1 MQSAS
6 KIPPASCAEIARIGF
21 TSGAKP
27 SCRFYNNTLRGVYD
41 SCTLPTENASAAPHT
56 ILANTY
62 SVTTS
67 QRSIWKHTTRKPSR
81 TNGQAPSSLSA
92 PFLGHAVVAPEEES
106 QTGKRKRDQ
115 EKKVAPFKRKEPLKG
130 RARSYMIRMLPTKEQ
145 LVELKRCFHACRVA
159 FNFANKRVRDDKMP
173 ANVIALR
180 KDWVRFEKPDHIKI
194 EIKGVANLFTSNAI
208 KDLVEAYK
216 SNYAK
221 LKTNPNHKFQVK
233 DRSYATTRTEVLHV
247 ESQNSLLD
255 VVPIKSSS
263 TSRRRAECG
272 LRFGNNLQNHGLI
285 RIQGKRKVIDMCVSI
300 GKKLQAAAKIQWDKQ
315 ADAFYFIWVHD
326 QLVQPDPDPTFQTK
340 RVVALDPGSAPFQQ
354 WYSPTSGE
362 YGELLSGA
370 REGLKDK
377 CLKIDKLRQRI
388 FHRKKNPEIYQ
399 PKRFHHYPKKKRDNK
414 RQRTTRTLWRKL
426 RRDCKRLSRNVAA
439 AHYDAANFL
448 LERHDIVIA
457 PVLQTGRLTEKGK
470 RGQFGSKLARAL
482 YTWGHRLFRQRLA
495 YAAARYP
502 GRYVYEC
509 CEPGTS
515 KTCTNC
521 GAWNKNLQLGDKVYN
536 CSHCGLHVDRQLA
549 GARNNFFAA
558 YGMAIGRGWDG
569 VHG

>member
-1 MQSAS
+1 VVT
-6 KIPPASCAEIARIGF
+6 PA
-21 TSGAKP
+21 
-27 SCRFYNNTLRGVYD
+27 
-41 SCTLPTENASAAPHT
+41 
-56 ILANTY
+56 
-62 SVTTS
+62 
-67 QRSIWKHTTRKPSR
+67 
-81 TNGQAPSSLSA
+81 
-92 PFLGHAVVAPEEES
+92 EEEDS
-106 QTGKRKRDQ
+106 QTGKRKLDQ
-115 EKKVAPFKRKEPLKG
+115 DKKVAPFKRKDPLKG
-130 RARSYMIRMLPTKEQ
+130 RARSYMIRMLPTKDQ
-145 LVELKRCFHACRVA
+145 LVELKRCFHACRLA
-159 FNFANKRVRDDKMP
+159 FNFANKRVKDDKMS
-173 ANVIALR
+173 ANTIALK
-180 KDWVRFEKPDHIKI
+180 KDWVLLEKEN
-194 EIKGVANLFTSNAI
+194 EIKGVAARFPCNAI

-221 LKTNPNHKFQVK
+221 LKTNPTHKFEVK
-233 DRSYATTRTEVLHV
+233 NRSLATTRTEVIHV
-247 ESQNSLLD
+247 ERDRVLLR
-255 VVPIKSSS
+255 VVPIHSPSASK
-263 TSRRRAECG
+263 RRAECG
-272 LRFGNNLQNHGLI
+272 LVFGNNLQKHGMI
-285 RIQGKRKVIDMCVSI
+285 RIQGKRKVIDMVVST
-300 GKKLQAAAKIQWDKQ
+300 GKNLQAAAKIQWDKQ
-315 ADAFYFIWVHD
+315 IDAFYFIWVHD
-326 QLVQPDPDPTFQTK
+326 QLVPPDPDPTFQTK
-340 RVVALDPGSAPFQQ
+340 SVVALDPGSAPFQQ

-388 FHRKKNPEIYQ
+388 SHRKKNLDIYQ
-399 PKRFHHYPKKKRDNK
+399 PKRFQYYPKKKRDNK
-414 RQRTTRTLWRKL
+414 RQRTTRTLWHKL

-521 GAWNKNLQLGDKVYN
+521 GAWNKDLRLGDKVYN
-536 CSHCGLHVDRQLA
+536 CSSCGLHIDRQLA

>member
-1 MQSAS
+1 M
-6 KIPPASCAEIARIGF
+6 
-21 TSGAKP
+21 
-27 SCRFYNNTLRGVYD
+27 
-41 SCTLPTENASAAPHT
+41 PHT
-56 ILANTY
+56 ILASTY
-62 SVTTS
+62 AMTTS
-67 QRSIWKHTTRKPSR
+67 QKNLWRHTTRKPPR
-81 TNGQAPSSLSA
+81 TNGPAAFSLSA
-92 PFLGHAVVAPEEES
+92 PFLKHAVVAPDVEDAS
-106 QTGKRKRDQ
+106 LTGKRKRDQ
-115 EKKVAPFKRKEPLKG
+115 TTPSKRKKSLIQTQEGLENQEKKTAPFKRMEPFKG
-130 RARSYMIRMLPTKEQ
+130 RARSYVLRMLPTKEQ

-159 FNFANKRVRDDKMP
+159 FNFANKRVKDDDMP

-180 KDWVRFEKPDHIKI
+180 KDWVRFEKPDS
-194 EIKGVANLFTSNAI
+194 IKGVASRFASNAI

-221 LKTNPNHKFQVK
+221 IKTNPSHKFQVK
-233 DRSYATTRTEVLHV
+233 DRSLTATRTEVIHI
-247 ESQNSLLD
+247 EKEALLG
-255 VVPIKSSS
+255 VVHINS
-263 TSRRRAECG
+263 TSASKRRAECG
-272 LRFGNNLQNHGLI
+272 LRFGNNLQKHGMI
-285 RIQGKRKVIDMCVSI
+285 KIQGKRKVIDMVVST
-300 GKKLQAAAKIQWDKQ
+300 GVNLQAAAKIQWDKQ

-326 QLVQPDPDPTFQTK
+326 QPVPPDPDPTFQTK

-370 REGLKDK
+370 RDGLKDK

-388 FHRKKNPEIYQ
+388 FRRKKHPEICQ
-399 PKRFHHYPKKKRDNK
+399 TKRFKDYSKKKQTNK
-414 RQRTTRTLWRKL
+414 RQRTTRDLWRKL
-426 RRDCKRLSRNVAA
+426 RRECKRLSRNVAA

-448 LERHDIVIA
+448 LEQHDIVIA
-457 PVLQTGRLTEKGK
+457 PILQTGRLTERGK
-470 RGQFGSKLARAL
+470 RGVFGSKLAKAL

-521 GAWNKNLQLGDKVYN
+521 GAWKQNLRLGDKVYN
-536 CSHCGLHVDRQLA
+536 CSQCGLRVDRQLT